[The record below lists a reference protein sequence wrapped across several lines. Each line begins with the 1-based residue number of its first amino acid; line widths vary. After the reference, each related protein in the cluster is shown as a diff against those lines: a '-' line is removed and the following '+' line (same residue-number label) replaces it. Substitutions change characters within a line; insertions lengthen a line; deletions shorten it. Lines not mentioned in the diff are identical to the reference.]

1 MPLQIT
7 ALYASALAFYFV
19 AWAFHVS
26 FTRAATGV
34 RTGDGGN
41 PTMLTAMRRHGNMA
55 EFMPFALLMMALG
68 EAGGLSAPWLH
79 ASGLLLVLGR
89 VVHPF
94 GITNDGGP
102 VAARV
107 VGQLAT
113 YAATLIPA
121 AAILLA
127 SLT

>member
-1 MPLQIT
+1 MTLSIT
-7 ALYASALAFYFV
+7 ATYAAILAFYFI

-55 EFMPFALLMMALG
+55 EFMPFALVMMALA
-68 EAGGLSAPWLH
+68 EAGGLGALWLH
-79 ASGLLLVLGR
+79 LSGVLLVAGR
-89 VVHPF
+89 LIHPF
-94 GITNDGGP
+94 GITDDGGP

-107 VGQLAT
+107 VGQLST
-113 YAATLIPA
+113 SAATLIPS
-121 AAILLA
+121 AAILLFRLA
-127 SLT
+127 